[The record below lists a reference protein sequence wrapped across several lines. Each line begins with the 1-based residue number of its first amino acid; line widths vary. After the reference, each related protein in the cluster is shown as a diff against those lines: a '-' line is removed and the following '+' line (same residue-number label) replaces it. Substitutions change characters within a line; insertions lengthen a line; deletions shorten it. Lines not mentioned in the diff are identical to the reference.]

1 MKTNTFDLQQE
12 ILQSSVPSGLNS
24 YVIMICCLLV
34 ILAYILGYTA
44 GSYNTGNAV
53 GSGNA
58 AGVKHPTYG
67 RFGHVAEQQPVTGS
81 AR

>member
-1 MKTNTFDLQQE
+1 MKTNTFDVQQE
-12 ILQSSVPSGLNS
+12 ILQSSVPSSLNS

-34 ILAYILGYTA
+34 VLAYILGYMA

-58 AGVKHPTYG
+58 AAAKRATYG
-67 RFGHVAEQQPVTGS
+67 RFGHVAEQQPATDP
-81 AR
+81 AK